1 MIIAIYWKN
10 PFDRNDKIEFAVLP
24 QKFNPSLE

>member
-10 PFDRNDKIEFAVLP
+10 DRNDKIEFAVLP
-24 QKFNPSLE
+24 QKFDPSLE